1 MSNEKQIV
9 AAIAQQLQ
17 TLAGDAP
24 TVFAVL
30 GSGWKEQAE
39 SLIVVEQRINLADI
53 NHWLMPAV
61 AGHGAE
67 LVIGQLNDNSSNKR
81 IAFITGRVHAYEG
94 YTGAELVRGVRAM
107 IEWGS
112 NNVLL
117 LNAAGSLSEDMPPG
131 TLMPLTDHINYSL
144 PNPLAG
150 GDFVDLVDMYNP
162 EWRAALLKRCPEL
175 TPGIYA
181 ACSGPSYETPAEV
194 AMLQKMGANAVGMS
208 TIPEAIA
215 AHALGAK
222 VMAVSMMTNLAAGI
236 GGSRPNHQEVLD
248 TARENSQ
255 KATVVLQIALSL
267 AIH

>member
-1 MSNEKQIV
+1 MSNEKQLV
-9 AAIAQQLQ
+9 ADIAQQLQ
-17 TLAGDAP
+17 TLAGVAP
-24 TVFAVL
+24 SVFAVL

-39 SLIVVEQRINLADI
+39 SLISVEQRINLADI

-67 LVIGQLNDNSSNKR
+67 LVVGQLIDSDKR
-81 IAFITGRVHAYEG
+81 VAFITGRVHAYEG
-94 YTGAELVRGVRAM
+94 YSGAELVRGVRAM
-107 IEWGS
+107 IEWGA

-150 GDFVDLVDMYNP
+150 GDFVDLVDMYHP
-162 EWRAALLKRCPEL
+162 EWRAALLEKCPEL
-175 TPGIYA
+175 TAGIYA
-181 ACSGPSYETPAEV
+181 ACIGPSYETPAEV

-215 AHALGAK
+215 AHAMGAR
-222 VMAVSMMTNLAAGI
+222 VMAISMMTNLAAGI

-248 TARENSQ
+248 TARNHAQ
-255 KATVVLQIALSL
+255 KATHTLQLALNL
-267 AIH
+267 ALN